1 MNNAIGSLGVA
12 PHARLMIIRA
22 GSGIELTT
30 DDVVQ
35 GINFAKYNGA
45 KIINASR

>member
-1 MNNAIGSLGVA
+1 MNNALGSIGVV
-12 PHARLMIIRA
+12 PYARLMIIRA
-22 GSGIELTT
+22 GSGRDLTT